1 MNIQSNL
8 KNVQNILDRFP
19 KDEVKL
25 ATHRVELTFVQ
36 DIQKLIREIEDVID
50 QAYKDEDEIGGELN
64 QVEMAKES
72 LLRQI
77 AASESNAQELKT
89 GVKAEIADLKS
100 RMSKAAGELGIDIK
114 DIKGMNEL
122 DALGKEAPKVGDYL
136 NGLIKRA
143 KKEAK

>member
-1 MNIQSNL
+1 MNKRELSKVFSRLAKEEVNL
-8 KNVQNILDRFP
+8 G
-19 KDEVKL
+19 
-25 ATHRVELTFVQ
+25 THRVELTFVQ
-36 DIQKLIREIEDVID
+36 DIQKLIREIEDVIE
-50 QAYKDEDEIGGELN
+50 QAYKDEDEIAGELN

-100 RMSKAAGELGIDIK
+100 KMSKAAGELGIDVK
-114 DIKGMNEL
+114 DIKGMTEL

>member
-8 KNVQNILDRFP
+8 KNILDKFP
-19 KDEVKL
+19 KNKVEL

-36 DIQKLIREIEDVID
+36 DIQKLIREIEDVIE
-50 QAYKDEDEIGGELN
+50 QAYKDEDEINAEIRE
-64 QVEMAKES
+64 VEMAKES

-77 AASESNAQELKT
+77 QASESNVQALKT
-89 GVKAEIADLKS
+89 ETKAEITDLKS
-100 RMSKAAGELGIDIK
+100 KMSKAAGELGIDIK
-114 DIKGMNEL
+114 DIKGMTEL
-122 DALGKEAPKVGDYL
+122 DALGKEAPKVGDFL

>member
-1 MNIQSNL
+1 MNSKNTINKIFSKFTEDKTTNL
-8 KNVQNILDRFP
+8 K
-19 KDEVKL
+19 
-25 ATHRVELTFVQ
+25 THRVELSFVQ
-36 DIQKLIREIEDVID
+36 DIQKLIGEIESVIE

-77 AASESNAQELKT
+77 EASESNAQELKT
-89 GVKAEIADLKS
+89 GAKAEIADLKS
-100 RMSKAAGELGIDIK
+100 RMSKAASELGIDIK
-114 DIKGMNEL
+114 DIKGVSEL

-136 NGLIKRA
+136 NGLIKKA